1 MIRLYTTQTLEEK
14 IELLLD
20 ADQSHCLAHVMR
32 CKVGDFVS
40 LFNGSDGQW
49 QGEISSIAK
58 KSVAILPLKQTRPQ
72 TSSPDLWLVFAP
84 LKNKTE
90 LVVEK
95 AVELGVSKIIPI
107 VTRHSVVRSVNM
119 EKLTIHAIEA
129 AEQCER
135 LDIPALETHKDL
147 SYLLGSWEKD
157 RVLLFGDESGGSES
171 LTKVLGNMKN
181 SIQQDDENSLSPW
194 ERARVRAIEKS
205 SIAILI
211 GPEGGFA
218 ADEFEMLRAS
228 GFASG
233 FGMGGRILR
242 ADTAAVAALACI
254 QSVLGDWDVRPHF
267 IGKNS

>member
-14 IELLLD
+14 SELLLD
-20 ADQSHCLAHVMR
+20 SNQSHYLAHVMR
-32 CKVGDFVS
+32 CKVGDYVS

-49 QGEISSIAK
+49 QGEITSIAK
-58 KSVAILPLKQTRPQ
+58 KSVAILPIKQTRPQ

-157 RVLLFGDESGGSES
+157 RTLLFGDESGGGES
-171 LTKVLGNMKN
+171 LTKVLGNMK
-181 SIQQDDENSLSPW
+181 QQKL
-194 ERARVRAIEKS
+194 AV
-205 SIAILI
+205 LI

-228 GFASG
+228 GFGKG

-242 ADTAAVAALACI
+242 ADTAAVAALACV
-254 QSVLGDWDVRPHF
+254 QSDFGDWDVRPHF